1 MYLLQRFS
9 LLLLLHSQRL
19 DRGAFRL
26 VGLLERYEL
35 FQQLSIIPWR
45 HRDCELCRL
54 KRPQVGFLVQLL
66 RLQRRQGGYE
76 RAALL
81 LQLLQGSLPQ
91 VDGCV
96 VLCDST

>member
-35 FQQLSIIPWR
+35 FQQLSIIP
-45 HRDCELCRL
+45 
-54 KRPQVGFLVQLL
+54 
-66 RLQRRQGGYE
+66 
-76 RAALL
+76 
-81 LQLLQGSLPQ
+81 
-91 VDGCV
+91 
-96 VLCDST
+96 